1 MAESSPLL
9 GTSLTTSVLLA
20 LLLLSGLA
28 LLYSAIYR
36 LYLSPLA
43 KFPGPRLAALSSAY
57 TFYYDV
63 VKRGK
68 LPWKLKRL
76 HEQYG
81 PIIRITPWELHV
93 IDPDFYDV
101 LYAGSNEKRDKDVMA
116 LSGFGLSRSVIAT
129 AGHDLH
135 RMRRAALNPF
145 FSKQAVNRLEARTI
159 RAKID
164 RLCERLRQHSET
176 GEPVNLE
183 HAFVA
188 MTTDIMTE
196 FCFNQCYDYL
206 GKPDFAPEYSKL
218 LITTAESSNLFRYCP
233 FVIEWL
239 MAAPPW
245 FVEKLDPSLAP
256 VLTMKSDQ
264 LARIELVKQS
274 LSRGEKEPKNRTIFH
289 DLIESEELPPAERTT
304 QHLVQAGQ
312 ILVVAGS
319 VTTVHFLKSILYFIV
334 ANPSIL
340 ERLNTELVQAIP
352 DAHHIPPTHVL
363 AQLPYLTA
371 VIKECSRLCD
381 GASSRLARIAP
392 DRDLHFQQWSIP
404 RGTSISMSTWL
415 QHHNPDVF
423 PDPDTFDPQRWLG
436 DRKLDKYLVN
446 FSRGARG
453 CLGINLARSEMYL
466 TTATLI
472 RRFDFE
478 LFETGRSDVDMAHD
492 FFVPYSS
499 VDSKG
504 VRTLIR
510 RSVPV

>member
-1 MAESSPLL
+1 MAAIRELL
-9 GTSLTTSVLLA
+9 GTSAMSIVLLA
-20 LLLLSGLA
+20 LSGISVVA
-28 LLYSAIYR
+28 LLYTVVYR
-36 LYLSPLA
+36 LYLSPIA
-43 KFPGPRLAALSSAY
+43 KFPGPKLAALSSAY

-68 LPWKLKRL
+68 LPWELERL
-76 HEQYG
+76 HEKYG
-81 PIIRITPWELHV
+81 PIVRITPWEVHIV
-93 IDPDFYDV
+93 DPDFYDA
-101 LYAGSNEKRDKDVMA
+101 LYAGSNEKRDKDAMA
-116 LSGFGLSRSVIAT
+116 LGGFGLSRSVIAT

-164 RLCERLRQHSET
+164 KLCEQLRQRSET

-188 MTTDIMTE
+188 MTTDTMTE

-206 GKPDFAPEYSKL
+206 DRPDFSPEYAKL

-274 LSRGEKEPKNRTIFH
+274 QGRGEKEPKNRTIFH
-289 DLIESEELPPAERTT
+289 DLIESEDLPPEERSTK
-304 QHLVQAGQ
+304 HLVEAGQ

-334 ANPSIL
+334 ADDSIL
-340 ERLNTELVQAIP
+340 ERLSVELKQAILDP
-352 DAHHIPPTHVL
+352 YDLPQTHVL
-363 AQLPYLTA
+363 EQLPYLTA

-392 DRDLHFQQWSIP
+392 DRDLQFKQWTIP
-404 RGTSISMSTWL
+404 RGTSVSMSTWL
-415 QHHNPDVF
+415 QHHNADVF
-423 PDPDTFDPQRWLG
+423 PDPDKFDPQRWLG
-436 DRKLDKYLVN
+436 DSKLDKYLVN
-446 FSRGARG
+446 FSRGTRG

-466 TTATLI
+466 TVATLI

-478 LFETGRSDVDMAHD
+478 LFETSRGDVDMAHD

-504 VRTLIR
+504 VRMTVKRCVGI
-510 RSVPV
+510 